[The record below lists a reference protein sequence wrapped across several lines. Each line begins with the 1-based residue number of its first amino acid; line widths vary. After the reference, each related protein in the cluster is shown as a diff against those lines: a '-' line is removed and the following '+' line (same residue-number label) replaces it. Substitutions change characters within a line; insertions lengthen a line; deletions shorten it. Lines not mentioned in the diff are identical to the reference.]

1 MADEAAKTDSGKTV
15 VIAIDGSEQARNAFD
30 WYKNNIFKDTDKV
43 VLVHAVEMHEILN
56 SQQWYATPYSFDKDT
71 LFAILEKEKEK
82 VTAKLEEFAQLLR
95 DSKINGTVKSVHS
108 SSPGEGICK
117 IAKEVNADLIITG
130 TRGMGSVRRTLLG
143 SVSDYILHHA
153 HVPVIVCRHW
163 TRRPRNTVYFSDTSI
178 LSIIP
183 YEGLVVFIPVR
194 FVL

>member
-1 MADEAAKTDSGKTV
+1 MAEEAAKDSGKTV
-15 VIAIDGSEQARNAFD
+15 VIAIDGSEHAKNAFD

-95 DSKINGTVKSVHS
+95 NAKINGTVKSVHS

-153 HVPVIVCRHW
+153 HVPVIVCRH
-163 TRRPRNTVYFSDTSI
+163 
-178 LSIIP
+178 
-183 YEGLVVFIPVR
+183 
-194 FVL
+194 